1 MNEVTEVTPLSFF
14 EEDIT
19 EEINHGIRV
28 SNLAY
33 YVAKSLGLYEAQCH
47 ELAVAGMVHEVRPLR
62 AIFEDMMA
70 GCKSTIEGLSA

>member
-1 MNEVTEVTPLSFF
+1 MNKVTPLSFF

-33 YVAKSLGLYEAQCH
+33 YTAKSLDCT
-47 ELAVAGMVHEVRPLR
+47 R
-62 AIFEDMMA
+62 
-70 GCKSTIEGLSA
+70 LSAMSWQWPAWCMTSES

>member
-1 MNEVTEVTPLSFF
+1 MNKVTPLSFF

-33 YVAKSLGLYEAQCH
+33 YTAKSLGLYETQCH
-47 ELAVAGMVHEVRPLR
+47 ELAAVSYTHLDVYKRQERFRRPQSWWSLWE
-62 AIFEDMMA
+62 A
-70 GCKSTIEGLSA
+70 KW